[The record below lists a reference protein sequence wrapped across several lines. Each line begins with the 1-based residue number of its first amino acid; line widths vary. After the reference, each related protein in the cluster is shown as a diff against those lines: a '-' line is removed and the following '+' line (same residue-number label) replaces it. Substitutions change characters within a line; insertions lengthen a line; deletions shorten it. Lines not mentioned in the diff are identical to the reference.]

1 MSSYTVHV
9 EQFDE
14 PIEVEMGQTILDAAL
29 EQGFPYPHG
38 CRSGNCTACKSNL
51 VEGEVDLLPHSEFA
65 LSDAER
71 AAGKILA
78 CRAVP
83 WSDCR
88 VAYVEDAEIVVHPQR
103 LLACTIAQIE
113 RVTHDVLVLRLEIQS
128 GGPFAFSAGQYASLE
143 FPGSPARD
151 FSMANVPGED
161 RLEFHIRRIAG
172 GVVSGYVAERARPG
186 ETLRVRGPFGT
197 AYLREGHGGPLILAG
212 GGTGLAPILSILRT
226 ALDRDPE
233 REITVYVGVRDE
245 RDLYATD
252 RLDAIADRH
261 ATVRIER
268 VLSEPQATTQRRTG
282 FLCDAIA
289 ADFAAFEG
297 HKAYVAG
304 PPVMVDTTVAALE
317 RHGLTKRDIHADAFY
332 AATAVPA

>member
-1 MSSYTVHV
+1 
-9 EQFDE
+9 
-14 PIEVEMGQTILDAAL
+14 MGQTILDAAL
-29 EQGFPYPHG
+29 EQGFAYPHG

-51 VEGEVDLLPHSEFA
+51 IEGEVDLLAYSEFA
-65 LSDAER
+65 LTGAER

-88 VAYVEDAEIVVHPQR
+88 VAYLEDAEIVVHPQR

-113 RVTHDVLVLRLEIQS
+113 RATHDIVVLRLEVQS
-128 GGPFAFSAGQYASLE
+128 GGPFTFSAGQYASLE
-143 FPGSPARD
+143 FAGLPARD
-151 FSMANVPGED
+151 FSMASVPGED

-172 GVVSGYVAERARPG
+172 GVASGYVAERAGLG

-226 ALDRDPE
+226 ALERDPE
-233 REITVYVGVRDE
+233 REIAVYVGARDE
-245 RDLYATD
+245 LDLYATE

-261 ATVRIER
+261 PGVRIER
-268 VLSEPQATTQRRTG
+268 ILSEPWATTQRRTG

-297 HKAYVAG
+297 HKAYLAG
-304 PPVMVDTTVAALE
+304 PPVMVDTTIAALE
-317 RHGLTKRDIHADAFY
+317 RRGLTKRDIHADAFY